1 MTTTEII
8 DYSPSSSVVT
18 NISTEKPTT
27 KELSEH
33 TKSHSPSP
41 LFPIN
46 PVINMPSK
54 RKTENKGA
62 LTEKNQKENCTLDSH
77 TTKRV
82 PLTKKKDQY
91 SSFLSKKRR
100 KRRHNKQTNKN
111 INNPHKKAIQTLKE
125 RQRIISANILSSYT
139 EEEFLQDKQKV
150 LVNNKAHKFMETY
163 FPSMYNHLSFYLHIK
178 KLQKRR
184 EEKHNEIFI
193 DNKTFTQSS
202 DNFFLEKSFDD
213 DYTKIPKKIWS
224 VPNKNINYDEFY
236 TKCIQIWPFE
246 KCRFVKEFSL
256 EFLMNNNYDIEL
268 CLSHLS
274 DFVQFMQKKTIE
286 HCMPLVDT
294 DAKIKKNYNL
304 RLKK

>member
-18 NISTEKPTT
+18 NISTDKQIT
-27 KELSEH
+27 KELTERN
-33 TKSHSPSP
+33 KSNSPSP
-41 LFPIN
+41 LLPIN
-46 PVINMPSK
+46 PVINSPCQ
-54 RKTENKGA
+54 RKTGNKGT
-62 LTEKNQKENCTLDSH
+62 LIEKNQKENCSSDSH
-77 TTKRV
+77 TTKKV
-82 PLTKKKDQY
+82 LLTKKKDQY

-100 KRRHNKQTNKN
+100 KRRHSKQPNKS

-125 RQRIISANILSSYT
+125 RQRIFSANVPMSYT
-139 EEEFLQDKQKV
+139 EEEFIQDKQKV
-150 LVNNKAHKFMETY
+150 LFNNKAHKFMETY

-202 DNFFLEKSFDD
+202 ENFFLEKSFDD
-213 DYTKIPKKIWS
+213 DCTKIPKKIWS
-224 VPNKNINYDEFY
+224 VPDKNINYDEFY

-268 CLSHLS
+268 CLSHLN
-274 DFVQFMQKKTIE
+274 DFVQFMQKKIIE
-286 HCMPLVDT
+286 HSMPLVDT